1 MATLRSPYAVAPTDP
16 EAYLARMKAK
26 SATILFLPD
35 EGRTGDGH
43 WLKRWQAKLST
54 GKIVPVDT
62 SDPSADSW
70 LSMLSSTVEETDG
83 PLVLVGHGLGAGA
96 AALAAPNLPDHVRG
110 AFLVAPP
117 ALAEDAGEDPTLF
130 GPYRRD
136 PFPFPSIVVAS
147 RNDPLCPYE
156 TIEDLAGAWG
166 SLLIDGGE
174 IGRIDEESGH
184 GPWPEG
190 SLTFARFIARLPD

>member
-1 MATLRSPYAVAPTDP
+1 MDS

-35 EGRTGDGH
+35 EGRTGNGH

-62 SDPSADSW
+62 SDPAADSW
-70 LSMLSSTVEETDG
+70 RSTLETAVNDAEG
-83 PLVLVGHGLGAGA
+83 PVILVGHGLGAGA
-96 AALAAPNLPDHVRG
+96 VALAAPNLAGRVKG

-117 ALAEDAGEDPTLF
+117 ALSEEAGGDPTLF

-156 TIEDLAGAWG
+156 IVEDLAGAWG

-190 SLTFARFIARLPD
+190 SLTFARFVSRLPD